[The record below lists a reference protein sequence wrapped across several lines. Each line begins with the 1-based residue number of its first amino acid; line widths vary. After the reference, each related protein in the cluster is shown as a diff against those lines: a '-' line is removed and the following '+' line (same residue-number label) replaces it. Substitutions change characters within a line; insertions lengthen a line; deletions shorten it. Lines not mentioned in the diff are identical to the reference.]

1 MNSFFRAVLVP
12 SDFNFLVTL
21 PFRNS
26 ITVTE
31 ISVSLVNNLENTKCT
46 NGLGGEIF
54 PARMFCVSV
63 LIQHALQNCS
73 KCPSFS

>member
-12 SDFNFLVTL
+12 SDFNFSITL

-31 ISVSLVNNLENTKCT
+31 ISMSPVNYLENTKCT
-46 NGLGGEIF
+46 NGLGGEIS
-54 PARMFCVSV
+54 PQGCSV
-63 LIQHALQNCS
+63 
-73 KCPSFS
+73 